1 MPARSC
7 LARKRLRMADWP
19 HEYEDIVWIDDKGL
33 RHIDYAKID
42 AIPGAAS
49 GRKG

>member
-1 MPARSC
+1 
-7 LARKRLRMADWP
+7 MADWP

-42 AIPGAAS
+42 AIRPAPHPVEKDDSA
-49 GRKG
+49 R